1 MARDAKSNKPKS
13 QAIEIMKRL
22 AKNKLAMLGLVV
34 IVLMILVA
42 VFAPWIAPY
51 RFEEQNMEAVYLSP
65 CKEHLL
71 GTDKLGRDIL
81 SRLIYGA
88 RQSLRIGIFSV
99 AIGAVLGTA
108 LGAVAGFYGGK

>member
-42 VFAPWIAPY
+42 VFAPWIAPTDL
-51 RFEEQNMEAVYLSP
+51 RNRTWRP
-65 CKEHLL
+65 CICHPARNTFWERTSL
-71 GTDKLGRDIL
+71 G
-81 SRLIYGA
+81 
-88 RQSLRIGIFSV
+88 
-99 AIGAVLGTA
+99 GT
-108 LGAVAGFYGGK
+108 F

>member
-42 VFAPWIAPY
+42 VFAPWIA
-51 RFEEQNMEAVYLSP
+51 LS
-65 CKEHLL
+65 
-71 GTDKLGRDIL
+71 
-81 SRLIYGA
+81 LIH
-88 RQSLRIGIFSV
+88 I
-99 AIGAVLGTA
+99 
-108 LGAVAGFYGGK
+108 